1 MRLVNERAR
10 HLPGAESHVWSSGFF
25 KGVFEA
31 VVEAEDGQSLRS
43 EFVNKFL
50 KEYEDIRYY
59 TFMQIS

>member
-1 MRLVNERAR
+1 MRLVKERAT

-31 VVEAEDGQSLRS
+31 VVEAEDGQLLRS
-43 EFVNKFL
+43 EFISKYL